1 MKFIHLSDLHL
12 GKRLHEVNLLED
24 QAYILQQILEIT
36 RQEAPQAVVIAGD
49 VYDKSVPSVEA
60 VQLLDSFLSQLA
72 KERVPTLVL
81 SGNHDSPER
90 IAFGSRLMQASGIYL
105 SPVYQG
111 TVSPIVLE
119 DAFGKVNFY
128 LLPFVKPAQV
138 RRFFPEKT
146 IESYTDAMAAAIE
159 QMGIDRAQRNVL
171 VCHQF
176 VTGAQR
182 SDSEDISVGGLD
194 NVDASALEG
203 FDYAALGHIHRS
215 QCVERETIRYCG
227 TPLKYSF
234 SEADQAKSVTVVE
247 LGEKGTPAI
256 IRTVPLTPK
265 HDLREIRGSYL
276 EVTAKVNYE
285 NTDTQ
290 DYLHITLT
298 DEEDIPDAM
307 GKLRVIY
314 PNLLKLDYDNRRTR
328 STNEVTGARQ
338 VEQKSPLE
346 LFEEF
351 YQLQNNQP
359 FTPQQR
365 ALVKEIMESI
375 WEGQV

>member
-24 QAYILQQILEIT
+24 QAYILQEILTIVE
-36 RQEAPQAVVIAGD
+36 QEAPQAVVIAGD
-49 VYDKSVPSVEA
+49 IYDKSVPSGEA
-60 VQLLDSFLSQLA
+60 VQLFDLFLNGLA
-72 KERVPTLVL
+72 ERGTVVFVL

-90 IAFGSRLMQASGIYL
+90 IAFGSKLMRTGGVYL

-111 TVSPIVLE
+111 TVLPVTLE
-119 DAFGKVNFY
+119 DEFGPVNFY

-138 RRFFPEKT
+138 RRFFPDRPMD
-146 IESYTDAMAAAIE
+146 SYTDAMEAAIA
-159 QMGIDRAQRNVL
+159 QMQLNRSQRNVL

-182 SDSEDISVGGLD
+182 CDSEDLSVGGLD
-194 NVDASALEG
+194 NVDVSVFRE
-203 FDYAALGHIHRS
+203 FDYVALGHIHRPQWVGKES
-215 QCVERETIRYCG
+215 IRYCG

-234 SEADQAKSVTVVE
+234 SEAGHPKSVTVVE
-247 LGEKGTPAI
+247 LGEKETAAV
-256 IRTVPLTPK
+256 IRTIPLTPK
-265 HDLREIRGSYL
+265 HDLRELKGSYL
-276 EVTAKVNYE
+276 EVTAKSNYE
-285 NTDTQ
+285 NTDTR

-298 DEEDIPDAM
+298 DEEDVPDALA
-307 GKLRVIY
+307 KLRVIY

-328 STNEVTGARQ
+328 TQNQIMGAEE

-346 LFEEF
+346 LFAQF

-359 FTPQQR
+359 LTLEQR
-365 ALVKEIMESI
+365 TLVKDLMEQI
-375 WEGQV
+375 WEGAV